1 MLLQYLDRLDKER
14 QEVFKQLKYF
24 NRTFVLARGTAIML
38 QIGHRLSYD
47 FDCFSE
53 KPLPR
58 NTDKMAYDIFGRNIT
73 IRFQVRDQITLVT
86 PTSVEITF
94 VCHPYKPLQK
104 FIETDSISL
113 FHLDDLAA
121 NKAMTIGKRGAWRDY
136 VDLFFLLKKELY
148 SIETLIALA
157 EKKFAG
163 MFSEKLFLEQLVYF
177 DDLDMATIVFI
188 KESYTEKEIK
198 YFLEKRVEKYIRK
211 RIP

>member
-1 MLLQYLDRLDKER
+1 MLLPYLDTLDRER

-24 NRTFVLARGTAIML
+24 NRNFVLAGGTAIML
-38 QIGHRLSYD
+38 QIGHRMSYD

-53 KPLPR
+53 KPIPR
-58 NTDKMAYDIFGRNIT
+58 NTDKMAYDIFGREIT
-73 IRFQVRDQITLVT
+73 IRFQIRDQITLIT
-86 PTSVEITF
+86 PTNVEITF

-121 NKAMTIGKRGAWRDY
+121 NKAMTIGKRGTWRDY
-136 VDLFFLLKKELY
+136 VDLFFLLRKKLY
-148 SIETLIALA
+148 SIDTLITLA
-157 EKKFAG
+157 KQKFAG
-163 MFSEKLFLEQLVYF
+163 MFSERLFLGQLVYF
-177 DDLDMATIVFI
+177 DDLDVASIAYL

>member
-24 NRTFVLARGTAIML
+24 NRTFVLAGGTAIML